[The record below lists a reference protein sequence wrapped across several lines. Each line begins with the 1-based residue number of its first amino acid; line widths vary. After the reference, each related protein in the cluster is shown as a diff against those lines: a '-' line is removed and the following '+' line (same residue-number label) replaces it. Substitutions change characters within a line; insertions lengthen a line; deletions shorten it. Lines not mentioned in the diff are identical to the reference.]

1 MILAITNTFRQKML
15 FYTHSFIA
23 FVDAINI
30 SLEGICLIFS
40 DFQLNTFS
48 QVTIIVTTT
57 SWT

>member
-1 MILAITNTFRQKML
+1 MILAITNTFRQKTL

-57 SWT
+57 S